1 VTTLFSFGACA
12 NDACDVND
20 MSKKRKDSTMSIRL
34 RIEKEILDRIDQL
47 AGEKGRQRFI
57 HEAIL
62 WRLDE
67 ELPPMML
74 DLIRDVDDLKA
85 RVTFLESSK
94 SGSMHLSELNDIARN
109 ELCLDEIDC
118 KLLVYFIKNEG
129 ATTPEL
135 AENILG
141 SRSKRRTILD
151 RIDRMNERAK
161 HLFGSIILKYQ
172 KGLVNN
178 KRGAWWITNLELV
191 VI

>member
-1 VTTLFSFGACA
+1 
-12 NDACDVND
+12 
-20 MSKKRKDSTMSIRL
+20 MSKKRKDSAVSIRL
-34 RIEKEILDRIDQL
+34 RIEKEVLDRIDQL
-47 AGEKGRQRFI
+47 AGERGRQRFI

-62 WRLDE
+62 EKLDE
-67 ELPPMML
+67 ELPPIMF

-94 SGSMHLSELNDIARN
+94 SVSMHLSELNDIARN
-109 ELCLDEIDC
+109 ELCIDEIDR
-118 KLLVYFIKNEG
+118 KLLAYFIKNEG

-161 HLFGSIILKYQ
+161 HLFGSAILRYQ

-178 KRGAWWITNLELV
+178 KRGAWWITNLEFV

>member
-1 VTTLFSFGACA
+1 
-12 NDACDVND
+12 
-20 MSKKRKDSTMSIRL
+20 MSKKKKDNTVSIRL
-34 RIEKEILDRIDQL
+34 RIEKDILDRIDQL
-47 AGEKGRQRFI
+47 AGERGRQRFI

-62 WRLDE
+62 GRLDE
-67 ELPPMML
+67 ELPPIMF

-94 SGSMHLSELNDIARN
+94 SESIHLSELNDIARN
-109 ELCLDEIDC
+109 ELCLDEIDR
-118 KLLVYFIKNEG
+118 KLIAYFIKNEG

-141 SRSKRRTILD
+141 SRNKRRTILD
-151 RIDRMNERAK
+151 RIDRMNARSK
-161 HLFGSIILKYQ
+161 KLFGSIILKYQ

-178 KRGAWWITNLELV
+178 KRGAWWITNVDLV